1 MGQFAM
7 SDKVFRILNERLRLE
22 KMVEEEDIRELIFGE
37 RVL

>member
-1 MGQFAM
+1 M